1 MGIDL
6 QYVKGKLVRALT
18 RGDGLEGEDVTTH
31 VKQIKDIPHKL
42 TGKFADIFESL
53 NIRGEIFMKKSVMK
67 ELNESSTKKLANTR
81 NAAAGSIRQ
90 LDPNVTRHRK
100 LNFFPYTVAY
110 YSTESNDLPTT
121 HFDLLKLLSSL
132 GFKINQYT
140 EVLSS
145 SKALVDYHN
154 TIEQLRGTL
163 DYDID
168 GVVYKVNN
176 IGLQKHLGFISTEP
190 KWAVAHKFLAEQ
202 KTTEVLAIDIQVGR
216 TGKLTPVARV
226 KPIFVSGT
234 TINNI
239 TLHNEEETNR
249 KDVRVGDTV
258 IVQRAGDV
266 IPEIVGIVPDAN
278 KVRSEPFKMPANCP
292 SCGTPVVKPE
302 DQTDHRCPNNIGCPD
317 QNKYGI
323 VHFVQK
329 KAVEVGNIFKL
340 VTKFSEAFNL
350 QYQTAEGSKKPVIM
364 GCYGIGL
371 SRILGTIVEACHDE
385 KGIIWPET
393 VAPFKVHL
401 LSLNE
406 NEEAD
411 KIYEALKNAGIEVLY
426 DDRDLAAGEKFVD
439 ADLIG
444 CPYRLVI
451 SKKTLAQQSG
461 EIKNRQTG
469 KEEMVKISELVDKFR
484 A

>member
-1 MGIDL
+1 MRQTQLFTRTIKELPKDETSYNAQTLIRAGFIDKL
-6 QYVKGKLVRALT
+6 AAGVYSFLPLGWRVMNKIREIIREEMFEIDGQEINMPALAPKENWEASGRYESLDILFKTIGSDEREYVLNPTHEEVVTPLASKFIFSYRELPFAVFQIQTKFRNEKRAKAGLLRGREFLMKDLYSFHVDQADLDAYYDRAIQAYKNIFARLGLGDKTYLT
-18 RGDGLEGEDVTTH
+18 YASGGSFSKYSHEFQTLTEAGEDL
-31 VKQIKDIPHKL
+31 IYACPHCKVAVNKEIIDEQN
-42 TGKFADIFESL
+42 TCPEC
-53 NIRGEIFMKKSVMK
+53 GE
-67 ELNESSTKKLANTR
+67 KKL
-81 NAAAGSIRQ
+81 
-90 LDPNVTRHRK
+90 
-100 LNFFPYTVAY
+100 
-110 YSTESNDLPTT
+110 
-121 HFDLLKLLSSL
+121 
-132 GFKINQYT
+132 
-140 EVLSS
+140 
-145 SKALVDYHN
+145 
-154 TIEQLRGTL
+154 IE
-163 DYDID
+163 
-168 GVVYKVNN
+168 
-176 IGLQKHLGFISTEP
+176 
-190 KWAVAHKFLAEQ
+190 
-202 KTTEVLAIDIQVGR
+202 
-216 TGKLTPVARV
+216 
-226 KPIFVSGT
+226 
-234 TINNI
+234 
-239 TLHNEEETNR
+239 
-249 KDVRVGDTV
+249 
-258 IVQRAGDV
+258 
-266 IPEIVGIVPDAN
+266 
-278 KVRSEPFKMPANCP
+278 
-292 SCGTPVVKPE
+292 
-302 DQTDHRCPNNIGCPD
+302 
-317 QNKYGI
+317 
-323 VHFVQK
+323 K

-350 QYQTAEGSKKPVIM
+350 QYQTAEGSKKPVVM

-469 KEEMVKISELVDKFR
+469 QEEMVKISELVDKFR

>member
-1 MGIDL
+1 MRQTQLFTRTIKELPKDETSYNAQTLIRAGFIDKL
-6 QYVKGKLVRALT
+6 AAGVYSFLPLGWRVMNKIREIIREEMFKIDGQEINMPALAPKENWEASGRYESLDILFKTIGSDEREYVLNPTHEEVVTPLASKFIFSYRELPFAVFQIQTKFRNEKRAKAGLLRGREFLMKDLYSFHVDQADLDAYYDRAIQAYKNIFARLGLGDKTYLT
-18 RGDGLEGEDVTTH
+18 YASGGSFSKYSHEFQTLTEAGEDL
-31 VKQIKDIPHKL
+31 IYACPHCKVAVNKEIIDEQN
-42 TGKFADIFESL
+42 TCPEC
-53 NIRGEIFMKKSVMK
+53 GE
-67 ELNESSTKKLANTR
+67 KKL
-81 NAAAGSIRQ
+81 
-90 LDPNVTRHRK
+90 
-100 LNFFPYTVAY
+100 
-110 YSTESNDLPTT
+110 
-121 HFDLLKLLSSL
+121 
-132 GFKINQYT
+132 
-140 EVLSS
+140 
-145 SKALVDYHN
+145 
-154 TIEQLRGTL
+154 IE
-163 DYDID
+163 
-168 GVVYKVNN
+168 
-176 IGLQKHLGFISTEP
+176 
-190 KWAVAHKFLAEQ
+190 
-202 KTTEVLAIDIQVGR
+202 
-216 TGKLTPVARV
+216 
-226 KPIFVSGT
+226 
-234 TINNI
+234 
-239 TLHNEEETNR
+239 
-249 KDVRVGDTV
+249 
-258 IVQRAGDV
+258 
-266 IPEIVGIVPDAN
+266 
-278 KVRSEPFKMPANCP
+278 
-292 SCGTPVVKPE
+292 
-302 DQTDHRCPNNIGCPD
+302 
-317 QNKYGI
+317 
-323 VHFVQK
+323 K

-469 KEEMVKISELVDKFR
+469 QEEIVKISELVDKFR